1 MRLVGDTISKW
12 LGKVGENDSI
22 VLFLRLYSIV
32 SDCILDLFYLD
43 KEAEVDNVF
52 LLLTVRRSSTFF
64 ENINNC

>member
-32 SDCILDLFYLD
+32 SDCVLDLFYLD
-43 KEAEVDNVF
+43 QEADVDNVF
-52 LLLTVRRSSTFF
+52 LLFDR
-64 ENINNC
+64 